1 MYQVC
6 DVTPQIRDIKVLKSQ
21 YLLYIPIGIYI
32 WREKKNPRRNFKL
45 PCVLVISVNNYI
57 AILELLH
64 IIILRES

>member
-6 DVTPQIRDIKVLKSQ
+6 DVTPQIREIKVLKSQ
-21 YLLYIPIGIYI
+21 YLLYIPIGIYMKG
-32 WREKKNPRRNFKL
+32 KKNPRRNFKL